1 MIKLDYLRKKKIWVE
16 AESIKVGKLNIPPDL
31 KAMPLGRN
39 IKLSSSLNERVK
51 DILKDYK
58 YFTSDPDLMNDA
70 IRVLKK
76 IIPREDFINIEKSL
90 IKKEYHSFVKALII
104 YHYDK
109 AYKKTRA
116 EKESKIYAEIILKK
130 IDIKNIK
137 EAIVLNNHF

>member
-1 MIKLDYLRKKKIWVE
+1 
-16 AESIKVGKLNIPPDL
+16 
-31 KAMPLGRN
+31 MPLGRN

-51 DILKDYK
+51 YILKDYK